1 MRMISLPRMKAKPH
15 NKHAHSTR
23 NSIDVGNIKRQSTL
37 SIKKTLDLIS
47 EKYGHTLPEAGTLEE
62 VVNDDAIPDLLA
74 DKMDYSGKSVLL
86 DEGRS
91 QGVLWAL
98 KADG

>member
-1 MRMISLPRMKAKPH
+1 MRMKAKPH
-15 NKHAHSTR
+15 NKHTQSHF
-23 NSIDVGNIKRQSTL
+23 IDVGNIKRQSTL

-47 EKYGHTLPEAGTLEE
+47 EKYGHTLPEAGILEE